1 MVVHRATRALLW
13 RNRMTSGGK
22 ARRALSTP
30 MLMMAVLAVAC
41 SLGSVAASRV
51 VCGMCEEPDRFVRLQ
66 VSMRDRYAESTQPFS
81 HPFRWSVEQWK
92 PILRSIQVR
101 KHGQGVLFIPVP
113 NGPTVPAFT
122 PAEVDYLSETLTRA
136 FAQAQPSELV
146 VFGLTSQKTQETS
159 EITTGAWYV
168 KDAQLHLI
176 LGNYRE
182 AFTMSS
188 VRELLWQDPLH
199 MLAGALYE
207 FVPGPYQ
214 SLPREDNG
222 LGTFLIPEAPQL
234 ALAYQQLS
242 LGAPSVEGSHEKRS
256 PPSAYP
262 DSSIEGKLQRLKQIR
277 DDGLINDDEYAAKK
291 KILLDGF

>member
-1 MVVHRATRALLW
+1 
-13 RNRMTSGGK
+13 MTEGGK
-22 ARRALSTP
+22 VKRALSTP
-30 MLMMAVLAVAC
+30 MLMMAILAVAC
-41 SLGSVAASRV
+41 SLGSVPASRV
-51 VCGMCEEPDRFVRLQ
+51 VCGMCEEADRFVRLQ
-66 VSMRDRYAESTQPFS
+66 VSTGDHHAESAQPFS

-92 PILRSIQVR
+92 PILRSIQVQKR
-101 KHGQGVLFIPVP
+101 GQGVLFIPVQS
-113 NGPTVPAFT
+113 GPTLPAFT

-146 VFGLTSQKTQETS
+146 VFGLTSQKTQEIA

-188 VRELLWQDPLH
+188 IRELLWQDPLH

-214 SLPREDNG
+214 SLHREGNG
-222 LGTFLIPEAPQL
+222 LGAFLIPEAPQL
-234 ALAYQQLS
+234 ALAYQQFS
-242 LGAPSVEGSHEKRS
+242 LGIPTVEIGHEKGA
-256 PPSAYP
+256 PPSDYP
-262 DSSIEGKLQRLKQIR
+262 DSSLEGKLQRLKQIR
-277 DDGLINDDEYAAKK
+277 DDGLITDGEFSAKK
-291 KILLDGF
+291 KALLDGY

>member
-1 MVVHRATRALLW
+1 
-13 RNRMTSGGK
+13 MTVGGK
-22 ARRALSTP
+22 EKRARSTP

-41 SLGSVAASRV
+41 SLGAVPASRV

-66 VSMRDRYAESTQPFS
+66 VSTRDGHAESAQLFS
-81 HPFRWSVEQWK
+81 HPFHWSAEQWK
-92 PILRSIQVR
+92 PILRSIHVQKR
-101 KHGQGVLFIPVP
+101 DQGVLFFPGP
-113 NGPTVPAFT
+113 NGPTLPAFT

-136 FAQAQPSELV
+136 FAQAQPSEVV
-146 VFGLTSQKTQETS
+146 VFGLTNPKTQEIT

-188 VRELLWQDPLH
+188 IRELLWQDPLH
-199 MLAGALYE
+199 MIAGALYE
-207 FVPGPYQ
+207 FVPGPHQ

-234 ALAYQQLS
+234 ALTYQQLY
-242 LGAPSVEGSHEKRS
+242 LGAPSVDAGHDKGS

-262 DSSIEGKLQRLKQIR
+262 DSSLEGKLQRLKQIR
-277 DDGLINDDEYAAKK
+277 DDGLITDDEFAAKK
-291 KILLDGF
+291 KALLDGF

>member
-1 MVVHRATRALLW
+1 
-13 RNRMTSGGK
+13 MTVGGK
-22 ARRALSTP
+22 GKRALSTP
-30 MLMMAVLAVAC
+30 MLMIAVLAVAC
-41 SLGSVAASRV
+41 SLGAVPASRV

-66 VSMRDRYAESTQPFS
+66 VSTRDRHAESTQPFS
-81 HPFRWSVEQWK
+81 HPFRWSAEQWK
-92 PILRSIQVR
+92 PILRSIHVQKR
-101 KHGQGVLFIPVP
+101 GEGVFFFPAP
-113 NGPTVPAFT
+113 NGPTLPAFT

-136 FAQAQPSELV
+136 FAQAQPSEVV
-146 VFGLTSQKTQETS
+146 VFGLTSPKTQEIA

-188 VRELLWQDPLH
+188 IRELLWQDPLH
-199 MLAGALYE
+199 MIAGPLYE

-214 SLPREDNG
+214 SLHREDNG
-222 LGTFLIPEAPQL
+222 IGTFLLPEAPQL

-242 LGAPSVEGSHEKRS
+242 LGVSPVDGDHEKES

-262 DSSIEGKLQRLKQIR
+262 DSSLERKLQRLKQIR
-277 DDGLINDDEYAAKK
+277 DDGLITEDEYVAKK
-291 KILLDGF
+291 KALLDGF